1 MLHEK
6 KEEAAAATET
16 AATVA
21 MEENDD
27 RKETSGYANLQAKIK
42 SSNPFKKH
50 FSSTPLDPDQTS
62 FVSDSNTSGLTDS
75 ERTYLETLLKRGDTN
90 LIERASQR
98 LCDPMLFPPLGD
110 CGRQYTVDRTT
121 VATESTPE
129 GTPENET
136 TAASAGSSVE
146 AAAAATAAAAAA
158 ASAAL
163 ASAKTKRRDSQFQ
176 QELFR
181 LHETKALKPKRV
193 DLIHQNSILESS
205 DPEEGL
211 DKHITADADHTE
223 SEFTDESIATDAWN
237 PFKDVSSWLDGYQ
250 GVEVADNGVP
260 MQAPKRRIRD
270 DPFRIL
276 GTAADDVSCH
286 PHVMS
291 PPLMES
297 LLHFVPEALSQ
308 SNFWLKYSLVR
319 DGPGLWSMLRQ
330 VRASDNTFLAIET
343 TDGRVF
349 GSFTCQSWRLA
360 QGWYGNMNHNK
371 ESFLW
376 KMRRSRFETTSSI
389 VQQACQEGEVQ
400 VFPYR
405 PGNVAVQYC
414 SKDHLMLGQGELFLP
429 GTTMLGGK
437 HYGHGLYLDASL
449 QNGTTSNCET
459 FGNPCL
465 ADVEQ
470 RGTKFDVS
478 NLEVWTLT
486 PHQTVH
492 DAEQSE
498 LSTLFLDGSRDGSHN
513 LNIMRILVGG
523 PI

>member
-1 MLHEK
+1 MLDEK
-6 KEEAAAATET
+6 NEEFAAT
-16 AATVA
+16 ASASTVTVV
-21 MEENDD
+21 MEEKDD
-27 RKETSGYANLQAKIK
+27 LKKTSGYANLQAKIK
-42 SSNPFKKH
+42 NSNPFKNH

-62 FVSDSNTSGLTDS
+62 SFSDTNTGLTDS
-75 ERTYLETLLKRGDTN
+75 ERTYLETLLKRGDEN

-98 LCDPMLFPPLGD
+98 LCDPMLFPPLNH
-110 CGRQYTVDRTT
+110 CTREYT
-121 VATESTPE
+121 AAKKPSTPE
-129 GTPENET
+129 SKT
-136 TAASAGSSVE
+136 TAASASSSVE
-146 AAAAATAAAAAA
+146 AAAAATAAAATA

-163 ASAKTKRRDSQFQ
+163 AGANTKRRDSQFQ

-181 LHETKALKPKRV
+181 LHETKALQPKPA
-193 DLIHQNSILESS
+193 DLILHQNSILESG
-205 DPEEGL
+205 DPEEGP
-211 DKHITADADHTE
+211 DKQFSANADHAD
-223 SEFTDESIATDAWN
+223 SEIIDESTAIDAWN
-237 PFKDVSSWLDGYQ
+237 PFKDVSSWLDGHQ
-250 GVEVADNGVP
+250 GVEVAGNGVP
-260 MQAPKRRIRD
+260 MQAPSKRRITH
-270 DPFRIL
+270 DPFRII

-308 SNFWLKYSLVR
+308 NNFWLKYSLVR
-319 DGPGLWSMLRQ
+319 DGPGLWPMLRQ

-360 QGWYGNMNHNK
+360 QGWYGNINNNK

-376 KMRRSRFETTSSI
+376 KMRRSRLETTSSI
-389 VQQACQEGEVQ
+389 AQQACQEGEVQ

-449 QNGTTSNCET
+449 QSGTTSNCET

-498 LSTLFLDGSRDGSHN
+498 LSTLFLDGNRDGRHN
-513 LNIMRILVGG
+513 LNVLRILVGG